1 MRLHPNVKDRIR
13 TPLDYV
19 RDATDYPDMQD
30 LLYTADMLI
39 SDYSSCIWDYSFTYR
54 PCFLYCY
61 DLKEYYQEKSFD
73 LPIEKWRFPIAETM
87 EELLSEIDSY
97 EPEAFRRQ
105 MELHQ
110 QDMGSLEDGH
120 ATERVLERIIGRI
133 SSK

>member
-1 MRLHPNVKDRIR
+1 M
-13 TPLDYV
+13 
-19 RDATDYPDMQD
+19 
-30 LLYTADMLI
+30 
-39 SDYSSCIWDYSFTYR
+39 
-54 PCFLYCY
+54 
-61 DLKEYYQEKSFD
+61 EK
-73 LPIEKWRFPIAETM
+73 INNII
-87 EELLSEIDSY
+87 SEIDSY